1 MNNLKDQNAT
11 EEKSIN
17 MIREK
22 IKDLEER
29 QKRDKILKLGG
40 LPKENRIDRTP
51 PHKKGKDTIE
61 ENLKEDM
68 TLLIEGTY
76 RVARKM

>member
-1 MNNLKDQNAT
+1 
-11 EEKSIN
+11 

-22 IKDLEER
+22 IKDVEER

-40 LPKENRIDRTP
+40 LPKRTEQIEP
-51 PHKKGKDTIE
+51 PQKKGKDTIE

-68 TLLIEGTY
+68 TLLIEVTY
-76 RVARKM
+76 SVPRKM

>member
-1 MNNLKDQNAT
+1 
-11 EEKSIN
+11 

-22 IKDLEER
+22 IKDMDER
-29 QKRDKILKLGG
+29 QKWDKILKLGG
-40 LPKENRIDRTP
+40 LRKENRTDRTPP